1 MSNDYSIDSMG
12 VSGSKARIG
21 RTKIYSD
28 IVVPPSPK
36 LAEKTEELRNL
47 YSKFKSLVRES
58 DYRGAAKNR
67 AILND
72 VWAFSDEMI
81 RAGKVLKKGISDSEK
96 IEVVQGLI
104 DKYRPQYEYR
114 KENRS

>member
-1 MSNDYSIDSMG
+1 ME
-12 VSGSKARIG
+12 VSGNIARIG

-28 IVVPPSPK
+28 IIVPPSPE
-36 LAEKTEELRNL
+36 LVEKIEELRNL
-47 YSKFKSLVRES
+47 YNKYKDLVRES
-58 DYRGAAKNR
+58 DYRGAVKNR

-81 RAGKVLKKGISDSEK
+81 RAGKALKKGISDREK
-96 IEVVQGLI
+96 IEVVQELI
-104 DKYRPQYEYR
+104 DKYKPQYEYR